1 MKKTIYPI
9 MIISLFLISVLA
21 AGAETEYSKLVSVSL
36 INQDPDPA
44 IAGDL
49 VEVRLGVENIGGVDV
64 NNVIVELVPEYPFE
78 LVSGEDA
85 VQEVGTLQG
94 YQTDSYAKVIK
105 YKVKINRDAI
115 AGSYELKVKD
125 YQKDSGYSIIT
136 SLNIDVE
143 SRESAEVIHIDKT
156 VLVPGEENTLKFTI
170 NNVGSA
176 PLRDMTFKWENE
188 DEAVLPVGSDNTKYI
203 KYIDIGESKEL
214 EYKVIADT
222 NADPG
227 LYRLDLFLSY
237 EDPITGEDKNI
248 STIAGVYIGGK
259 TDFDIAFSESSN
271 SEISFTVANIGSNPA
286 YSVSVI
292 IPEQE
297 GWRTTGSNS
306 MIIGNLDKGD
316 YTVASFTLQQTGNLN
331 LNRTQRRE
339 DMPIKPEQ
347 PNNTTTI
354 QQPDNTV
361 TVQIDYT
368 DTKGE
373 RKTVEKE
380 VKVNQQTANA
390 TIISGMRSQMQS
402 QSFISQY
409 KWYIIIAVVAVILL
423 VFYRVYK
430 KKKLENPDMKIWG
443 ILRKKKTKK

>member
-1 MKKTIYPI
+1 
-9 MIISLFLISVLA
+9 
-21 AGAETEYSKLVSVSL
+21 
-36 INQDPDPA
+36 
-44 IAGDL
+44 
-49 VEVRLGVENIGGVDV
+49 
-64 NNVIVELVPEYPFE
+64 
-78 LVSGEDA
+78 
-85 VQEVGTLQG
+85 
-94 YQTDSYAKVIK
+94 
-105 YKVKINRDAI
+105 
-115 AGSYELKVKD
+115 
-125 YQKDSGYSIIT
+125 
-136 SLNIDVE
+136 
-143 SRESAEVIHIDKT
+143 
-156 VLVPGEENTLKFTI
+156 
-170 NNVGSA
+170 
-176 PLRDMTFKWENE
+176 
-188 DEAVLPVGSDNTKYI
+188 
-203 KYIDIGESKEL
+203 
-214 EYKVIADT
+214 
-222 NADPG
+222 
-227 LYRLDLFLSY
+227 
-237 EDPITGEDKNI
+237 
-248 STIAGVYIGGK
+248 
-259 TDFDIAFSESSN
+259 
-271 SEISFTVANIGSNPA
+271 
-286 YSVSVI
+286 VI